1 MIGFLLKK
9 AFFDGWDNMFRLVPL
24 NLGFIASAA
33 IPVFGA
39 QSLASVP
46 ALSIGVF
53 VLGVL
58 WCFVYL
64 SASAVVL
71 RKISDYG
78 IFGFADFV
86 GALKDS
92 WLAGLVLGVL
102 VVAAIFLASIVLPF
116 YFSMGS
122 MFGIFAAALV
132 FWTLVVAFLAL
143 QYYLPLRAR
152 LDRDPRK
159 IVKKCFILFFDNPG
173 FSLFAAAHNLVA
185 FALSLFLALLI
196 PGPAGILLFL
206 DEALRL
212 RLLKYDYIEA
222 HPNADRKRI
231 PWDELLSE
239 DREATGTRS
248 LRNFIFPWKD

>member
-9 AFFDGWDNMFRLVPL
+9 TFFDGWDSLFRLVLL

-33 IPVFGA
+33 VPIFGA
-39 QSLASVP
+39 HLLAANP
-46 ALSIGVF
+46 PLSFAVF
-53 VLGVL
+53 ILGVL

-64 SASAVVL
+64 TASALVL

-78 IFGFADFV
+78 MFGFGDLV
-86 GALKDS
+86 EALKDS
-92 WLAGLVLGVL
+92 WFSGLVLGAMVSGG
-102 VVAAIFLASIVLPF
+102 IFLGSIVLPF
-116 YFSMGS
+116 YFTMGS

-132 FWTLVVAFLAL
+132 FWTLVVVSLAL

-173 FSLFAAAHNLVA
+173 FSLFAAVHNLVA
-185 FALSLFLALLI
+185 GVLSLFLAMMI
-196 PGPAGILLFL
+196 PGPAAILLFL

-212 RLLKYDYIEA
+212 RLLKYDYLEA
-222 HPNADRKRI
+222 HPDADRKKI
-231 PWDELLSE
+231 PWDDLLAE
-239 DREATGTRS
+239 DREKTGTRS
-248 LRNFIFPWKD
+248 FRSFIFPWKD

>member
-9 AFFDGWDNMFRLVPL
+9 TFFDGWDNMFRLVPL

-39 QSLASVP
+39 QALSAVP
-46 ALSIGVF
+46 ALSLTIF
-53 VLGVL
+53 ALGVL
-58 WCFVYL
+58 WCFVFL

-78 IFGFADFV
+78 IFGFWDFV
-86 GALKDS
+86 EALKDS
-92 WLAGLVLGVL
+92 WVAGLVLGML
-102 VVAAIFLASIVLPF
+102 VVASIFLGSVVLPF
-116 YFSMGS
+116 YFTMGS

-132 FWTLVVAFLAL
+132 FWTLIVALLAL

-159 IVKKCFILFFDNPG
+159 IMKKCFILFFDNPG
-173 FSLFAAAHNLVA
+173 FSIFVAIYNLAA

-212 RLLKYDYIEA
+212 RLLKYDHLEA
-222 HPNADRKRI
+222 HPDADRKKI
-231 PWDELLSE
+231 PWDELLAE
-239 DREATGTRS
+239 DRETTGTRS